1 LHFRYI
7 FAIIGKAAE
16 RRSAPI
22 MATLTK
28 RQKQLMDYL
37 NRYISDNGYAPTL
50 SEIGAYFGLS
60 SLATVHKHLANLERG
75 GFIKRVHNHSR
86 ALEMPQRGRVRL
98 LGQVAAGTPI
108 EAVENAETISVPEE
122 FIRRDDTFCLKV
134 KGDSMIDDGI
144 RDGDYIIVEG
154 RETAVN
160 GETVVALI
168 GNDATVKKFYRE
180 ADGRVRLQPAN
191 SAMQP
196 IMVAA
201 GDLAIRGV
209 VVGLMR
215 HYR

>member
-1 LHFRYI
+1 
-7 FAIIGKAAE
+7 
-16 RRSAPI
+16 
-22 MATLTK
+22 
-28 RQKQLMDYL
+28 
-37 NRYISDNGYAPTL
+37 
-50 SEIGAYFGLS
+50 
-60 SLATVHKHLANLERG
+60 
-75 GFIKRVHNHSR
+75 
-86 ALEMPQRGRVRL
+86 VRL